1 MQSGGL
7 PASSGRGYRVNRAGT
22 TYTFA
27 HDRRTSAL
35 IAACLGL
42 ISVVLSALVA
52 SPAGPPGVPGKVAV
66 IAIFNV
72 PLAVLCFNV
81 ARTRVRVSGGRVA
94 VGDWRRKRTV
104 DIGEIR
110 DITLDTKG
118 NSQSDAWMPR
128 MRLVNGDVIWLS
140 ALSCGSALHPPVP
153 WRLASFDTFQSLIAA
168 GDGPAGWTKDKLV
181 SPKAG
186 FYADPGGSAGVRY
199 WGGGEWSPLLPP
211 DFADG
216 QAPEFPGTVPAPLP
230 ASGETWRYAASQAR
244 KGRNQSAAFAAGAI
258 IVLILVVGHVV
269 SSKQLPYLGFVLAL
283 RAFSTW
289 RAWRRWTR
297 LDRAAHAEPN
307 GGSLLR
313 GG

>member
-1 MQSGGL
+1 MQSGSL

-22 TYTFA
+22 TYTFT
-27 HDRRTSAL
+27 HDRRAYVLTVACYGLKSVVISAL
-35 IAACLGL
+35 I
-42 ISVVLSALVA
+42 A

-72 PLAVLCFNV
+72 PLAVLCFHV

-94 VGDWRRKRTV
+94 VRDWRRTRTV
-104 DIGEIR
+104 DISEIR

-118 NSQSDAWMPR
+118 NSQNDAWIPR
-128 MRLVNGDVIWLS
+128 MRLVNGEDIWLS
-140 ALSCGSALHPPVP
+140 GLSCGSALHPPVP
-153 WRLASFDTFQSLIAA
+153 WRLASFDTFQPLIATR
-168 GDGPAGWTKDKLV
+168 DGPAGWTKDGLV

-199 WGGGEWSPLLPP
+199 WGGGEWSPLFPA

-216 QAPEFPGTVPAPLP
+216 PAPEFPGTVLAPLP
-230 ASGETWRYAASQAR
+230 TSGETWRYAASQAR
-244 KGRNQSAAFAAGAI
+244 KGRNQSAAFAAGAV

-269 SSKQLPYLGFVLAL
+269 SSRQLPYLGFVLAL

-307 GGSLLR
+307 AGSS
-313 GG
+313 